1 MLRLPRPGKDERD
14 CGVAGAQPRD
24 RALRGGHAWSSVA
37 EEGVR
42 AGTLPLGIT
51 IRIITSGSYNHADL

>member
-1 MLRLPRPGKDERD
+1 MLQLPRPGKDVRD

-24 RALRGGHAWSSVA
+24 WALRGGHAWSSVA
-37 EEGVR
+37 EGVR